1 MSMNILNK
9 IANQKTNKLIP
20 DELLTVRSFGLSI
33 FNDGESSSKRKLD
46 EFLRDFRGEL
56 STGMI
61 DDEIINVDNDE
72 EGDYQDIATIQVMNE
87 IDFILDAKYRRVMKA
102 HQFEGLQFMWDR
114 VYKKKQGCLLAHS
127 MGLGKSLQT
136 IALLTTMYQYLKRYP
151 SSKFPT
157 VITF

>member
-1 MSMNILNK
+1 MNILNK
-9 IANQKTNKLIP
+9 IANQKISKLVP
-20 DELLTVRSFGLSI
+20 DEVLMVQSFGISI
-33 FNDGESSSKRKLD
+33 FNDNELRNKRKLD
-46 EFLRDFRGEL
+46 EFLTDFHDDP
-56 STGMI
+56 SAGMF
-61 DDEIINVDNDE
+61 DDDGMDANMNE
-72 EGDYQDIATIQVMNE
+72 EADYQDIATMQAMNE
-87 IDFILDAKYRRVMKA
+87 IDFSLDPKYRKAMKA

-157 VITF
+157 VMPA